1 MARSKHDKIAQRIAK
16 RRGGRYPPQKG
27 ADVVNRREAI
37 EVEVDLNRF
46 SQGIRQLQGYRKP
59 RYLAVPNALVP
70 QAKKRTKGLKTGVMD
85 EKGNIVKRA
94 G

>member
-1 MARSKHDKIAQRIAK
+1 MAKSKHDKVAERIAK

-46 SQGIRQLQGYRKP
+46 SEGIRQLQGYRKP
-59 RYLAVPNALVP
+59 RYLAVPNSLVK
-70 QAKKRTKGLKTGVMD
+70 QAKERTQGLKVGIMD
-85 EKGNIVKRA
+85 ENGKIVKRA